1 MAIKKM
7 KVKLTYIKTVHVDIP
22 DSDIGS
28 DGTFPLHI
36 VQQYLPFGAIA
47 KSWSVVNSN
56 WYNCAHCDAG
66 YPDQECTCKESL
78 Q

>member
-1 MAIKKM
+1 M

-28 DGTFPLHI
+28 DGTFPFYI
-36 VQQYLPFGAIA
+36 VQQYLPFGAKA
-47 KSWSVVNSN
+47 KSWSIVSSK

-66 YPDQECTCKESL
+66 YPDQECTCKENEE
-78 Q
+78 

>member
-1 MAIKKM
+1 M
-7 KVKLTYIKTVHVDIP
+7 KVKLTYTKTVHVDIP

-28 DGTFPLHI
+28 DGTFLLHI

-47 KSWSVVNSN
+47 KSWSIVNSD

-66 YPDQECTCKESL
+66 YQDQECTCKENEE
-78 Q
+78 